1 MPRLSVVVVL
11 LAFPLVARADMFGAS
26 DAKMILQLTQMV
38 KTLEDQLKV
47 AKKAYDIGSDLYELS
62 QGDLTS
68 VDRVLNTELVAL
80 MKEKGW
86 MLDGLNTLQT
96 LSDVDRQ
103 LTTLTGLLADAKDAD
118 TRQRVQYAMD
128 LLKQQR
134 TLLQLAEQTRKNL
147 DKATTDLSARDSSRI
162 TAENTAVLARAALA
176 AQEARNRDTAIQKA
190 ARSDEAAF
198 TRGAARIYTE
208 IGQP

>member
-1 MPRLSVVVVL
+1 MPRLSVVVALLVL
-11 LAFPLVARADMFGAS
+11 PLVARADMFGAS

-47 AKKAYDIGSDLYELS
+47 AKKAYDIGSELYELS

-86 MLDGLNTLQT
+86 MLDGLTTLQT

-103 LTTLTGLLADAKDAD
+103 LTALTGLLADAKDAD
-118 TRQRVQYAMD
+118 TRQRVQYAVD

-176 AQEARNRDTAIQKA
+176 AQEARNRDTAIENA

-198 TRGAARIYTE
+198 TRGAARIYTD